1 MAVTTTERPAKTSQ
15 EPTNGAIAPS
25 LNPGKVAIIW
35 DPVRDPSVPVP
46 PQGQKSVRS
55 FIYEWTDQANLERI
69 SKLHAEA
76 AMQGRYAA
84 PQAIFCEQ
92 IELKPGLN
100 WVDEIQWQKAV
111 EDSAAMKAKR
121 GFDVIGDLMASS
133 CEAIKVGLSA
143 SANAGSIDGYEFSFA
158 VQIVDQSTDIGE
170 LNQWL
175 ATAKDR
181 IIQERIRARIGT
193 LINIR

>member
-1 MAVTTTERPAKTSQ
+1 MAATTIERPTKTPQDATS
-15 EPTNGAIAPS
+15 GGDRPS

-35 DPVRDPSVPVP
+35 DPARDREVPAP
-46 PQGQKSVRS
+46 PQGSQSTRS
-55 FIYEWTDQANLERI
+55 FIYEWTDQANIERI
-69 SKLHAEA
+69 NKMHAEA

-100 WVDEIQWQKAV
+100 WVDEVQWQKAV

-121 GFDVIGDLMASS
+121 GFDLIGDLMASS
-133 CEAIKVGLSA
+133 CEAIKVGLTA
-143 SANAGSIDGYEFSFA
+143 GANAGSIDSYEFSFA
-158 VQIVDQSTDIGE
+158 IQIVEQSTDIGE

-175 ATAKDR
+175 TTAKDR

-193 LINIR
+193 LINVR